1 MKKVCGGEGQPP
13 HLEKWG
19 GGGGGGGNLLV
30 KAISVGLTIALN
42 THVSDAS
49 STRK

>member
-1 MKKVCGGEGQPP
+1 MIKVCGGEGQPP
-13 HLEKWG
+13 HLEKW
-19 GGGGGGGNLLV
+19 GGGGGGNLLV